1 MSFESSLNLEEIMG
15 EEDRLNNKGSGS
27 NNFLDQFVPMP
38 EVKAGQTGAVYV
50 RVLPPVKGGAL
61 FQYNRTHKINGRSV
75 HCPRPLINGKYDY
88 KTPCPIC
95 DYYNALWK
103 QIDKASKE
111 YGEES
116 TEVESLKDEA
126 RELKPVERFYYNAI
140 VRSAVINGKDEKN
153 VGPRILSIGKSLHA
167 KIIRAIVGSPDDPES
182 QLGNIA
188 DLKGGYDLII
198 RKTVTAGKDAY
209 PKYDDTSFAKNPSPA
224 GTIEEIKRWAE
235 NLHDLSKLRSPR
247 DSEYLEKELAI
258 HRGLISDEDE
268 TFNTDS
274 FDAKWTKKTPNESE
288 PVSTPKPQS
297 KPVSESSYEEE
308 VQQPVAKP
316 APKAKAKPS
325 EDIAIADDEF
335 LRQLQEM
342 EGWLI
347 LGV

>member
-1 MSFESSLNLEEIMG
+1 M
-15 EEDRLNNKGSGS
+15 
-27 NNFLDQFVPMP
+27 
-38 EVKAGQTGAVYV
+38 
-50 RVLPPVKGGAL
+50 
-61 FQYNRTHKINGRSV
+61 
-75 HCPRPLINGKYDY
+75 
-88 KTPCPIC
+88 
-95 DYYNALWK
+95 
-103 QIDKASKE
+103 
-111 YGEES
+111 
-116 TEVESLKDEA
+116 
-126 RELKPVERFYYNAI
+126 
-140 VRSAVINGKDEKN
+140 
-153 VGPRILSIGKSLHA
+153 
-167 KIIRAIVGSPDDPES
+167 
-182 QLGNIA
+182 
-188 DLKGGYDLII
+188 
-198 RKTVTAGKDAY
+198 TAGKDAY

-288 PVSTPKPQS
+288 PVSAPKPQS
-297 KPVSESSYEEE
+297 KPVAESSYEEE

-342 EGWLI
+342 EG
-347 LGV
+347 